1 LHHRV
6 GSFYFAASRIETMSE
21 EQQAIEQAKA
31 IREAAQDLGLTS
43 IDVTVSFMSRR
54 MLSIQFRD
62 NQGRRQELFV
72 PIKEHPS
79 RIRKTMRLIV
89 GPKVRPDFPVREH
102 LVAAE

>member
-1 LHHRV
+1 
-6 GSFYFAASRIETMSE
+6 MSE
-21 EQQAIEQAKA
+21 EQHAKEQEKA

-72 PIKEHPS
+72 PLKEHPS
-79 RIRKTMRLIV
+79 RIRKTLRLIV
-89 GPKVRPDFPVREH
+89 GPKVKSEAPAEHH

>member
-1 LHHRV
+1 
-6 GSFYFAASRIETMSE
+6 MSE

-31 IREAAQDLGLTS
+31 IREAAEDLGLTS
-43 IDVTVSFMSRR
+43 IDVTFSFMSRR

-89 GPKVRPDFPVREH
+89 GPKVRPDFPVRDH

>member
-1 LHHRV
+1 
-6 GSFYFAASRIETMSE
+6 MSE
-21 EQQAIEQAKA
+21 EQQAIEQTKA
-31 IREAAQDLGLTS
+31 IREAAEDLGLTS

-54 MLSIQFRD
+54 TLSIQFRD

-72 PIKEHPS
+72 PLKEHAS

-89 GPKVRPDFPVREH
+89 GPKVKPDAPAEDH